1 MTRTQKTAL
10 RGMLIAVAFVLSWLE
25 AQFPPLAM
33 VPGVKLGLT
42 NLVVLVAIYRLS
54 TMDAFVI
61 NGIRILLVAFTF
73 GNMFSLLYS
82 FAGGMLSTI
91 VMLLLKRSGRFRL
104 PVVSVAGGIVHNI
117 GQILVAMVV
126 LESTGVAYYLG
137 VLWFSGMIAGA
148 VVGMIGAGVV
158 KRLPEEEQRG

>member
-1 MTRTQKTAL
+1 
-10 RGMLIAVAFVLSWLE
+10 
-25 AQFPPLAM
+25 M

-54 TMDAFVI
+54 TMDALVI

>member
-1 MTRTQKTAL
+1 MNRTQKTAL

-25 AQFPPLAM
+25 AQLPPLAM

-54 TMDAFVI
+54 TMDALVI

-91 VMLLLKRSGRFRL
+91 VMRSGRFRL

>member
-25 AQFPPLAM
+25 AQLPPLAM

-54 TMDAFVI
+54 TMDALVI

-104 PVVSVAGGIVHNI
+104 PVVSVAGGIVHN
-117 GQILVAMVV
+117 
-126 LESTGVAYYLG
+126 LG

>member
-1 MTRTQKTAL
+1 
-10 RGMLIAVAFVLSWLE
+10 
-25 AQFPPLAM
+25 M

-54 TMDAFVI
+54 TMDALVI

-148 VVGMIGAGVV
+148 VVGMIGTGVV

>member
-10 RGMLIAVAFVLSWLE
+10 RGMLIAVAFVLYWLE
-25 AQFPPLAM
+25 AQHPPLAM

-54 TMDAFVI
+54 TMDALVI

>member
-1 MTRTQKTAL
+1 M
-10 RGMLIAVAFVLSWLE
+10 
-25 AQFPPLAM
+25 
-33 VPGVKLGLT
+33 
-42 NLVVLVAIYRLS
+42 
-54 TMDAFVI
+54 I

>member
-1 MTRTQKTAL
+1 
-10 RGMLIAVAFVLSWLE
+10 MLIAVAFVLSWLE
-25 AQFPPLAM
+25 AKLPPLAM

-54 TMDAFVI
+54 TMDALVI

>member
-1 MTRTQKTAL
+1 MNRTQKIAL

-25 AQFPPLAM
+25 AQLPPLGM

-42 NLVVLVAIYRLS
+42 NLVVLVAIYCLGAA
-54 TMDAFVI
+54 DAMVI

-73 GNMFSLLYS
+73 GNLFSLWYS
-82 FAGGMLSTI
+82 LAGGMLSTI
-91 VMLLLKRSGRFRL
+91 VMLLLCRSGKFRL
-104 PVVSVAGGIVHNI
+104 PVVSIAGGVVHNI

-126 LESTGVAYYLG
+126 LESSGVAYYMG

-148 VVGMIGAGVV
+148 LVGLIGAGVV
-158 KRLPEEEQRG
+158 SRLPKQNFE

>member
-1 MTRTQKTAL
+1 
-10 RGMLIAVAFVLSWLE
+10 
-25 AQFPPLAM
+25 M

-54 TMDAFVI
+54 TMDALVI

-148 VVGMIGAGVV
+148 VVGLIGVGVV
-158 KRLPEEEQRG
+158 KRLPEEE